1 MKFKK
6 IILSLFVFILFIDS
20 IYSAIGKYKIYKK
33 DVYLGSIEFYEM
45 DNRTYFS
52 LDEFAKYLKANKYIY
67 SVSSRVIL
75 NIANKKLIITKN
87 NVSFDDIEKMDVYK
101 PIIVRGSK
109 YFILSDVFLSPS
121 FAKIFELRIDI
132 DSNNKII
139 SFFDSINVT
148 AIKYFSYIEKTRI
161 VVYMSKDLK
170 YQTDVVGKSLVLT
183 IMDGSYTSKEDTI
196 NVSDGNIDKIKVL
209 QGPNVLKISMDMGEN
224 FNGYEVFTLQD
235 PDRIVI
241 DVKTKKDNSP
251 SRLDTTNTYEDTN
264 NISTISFTLPDK
276 FSANSKNV
284 IIIDPGHGGKDP
296 GGKILFGKKEK
307 QINLEIAKK
316 LYSLLKKD
324 DNFDV
329 YITRDSDEF
338 ISLYDRSKFA
348 NDKKCDIFISIHA
361 NAHKNRNEN
370 GFEIYFLSEKATD
383 PWASEVADYE
393 NASVEYEEGKFDYT
407 PQALVLHSIARNE
420 YINNGSIL
428 ASYVAKQ
435 FSKNTPFKN
444 RGIKQAAFY
453 VLRGTYCPGIL
464 IETGFMT
471 NKKDKKNLDLSSV
484 QEKVA
489 KSIYNAIIEYD
500 KKIK

>member
-1 MKFKK
+1 MKLKK
-6 IILSLFVFILFIDS
+6 TMLSLFIFMLFMDS
-20 IYSAIGKYKIYKK
+20 IYSGIGKYKIYKK
-33 DVYLGSIEFYEM
+33 GDYLGDIEFYEL
-45 DNRTYFS
+45 DNRIYFS
-52 LDEFAKYLKANKYIY
+52 LDKLAKYLKASKYIY
-67 SVSSRVIL
+67 SVSSRIIL
-75 NIANKKLIITKN
+75 KIDNKKLTISKN
-87 NVSFDDIEKMDVYK
+87 RVSFDDIDSIEIYK
-101 PIIVRGSK
+101 PIIIRGSR
-109 YFILSDVFLSPS
+109 YFIVSDVFTSSS

-132 DSNNKII
+132 DNKNKII
-139 SFFDSINVT
+139 SFFDNINVT
-148 AIKYFSYIEKTRI
+148 SIKYFSYIEKTRV

-170 YQTDVVGKSLVLT
+170 YQTDVVGKSLVLS
-183 IMDGSYTSKEDTI
+183 IMNGSYTSNEDII

-209 QGPNVLKISMDMGEN
+209 QTPMVLKISIDMGEN
-224 FNGYEVFTLQD
+224 FDGYEVFTLQD
-235 PDRIVI
+235 PHRIVI
-241 DVKTKKDNSP
+241 DVKTKKDNFP
-251 SRLDTTNTYEDTN
+251 SRIDTTTDEQLNS
-264 NISTISFTLPDK
+264 ISTISFTLPDK
-276 FSANSKNV
+276 FSANSKKV
-284 IIIDPGHGGKDP
+284 IVIDPGHGGKDP

-316 LYSLLKKD
+316 LYSLLKKN

-329 YITRDSDEF
+329 YITREGDEF
-338 ISLYDRSKFA
+338 VSIYDRSKFA
-348 NDKKCDIFISIHA
+348 NDKKCDVFISIHA

-393 NASVEYEEGKFDYT
+393 NASVVYEDGKFDYS

-420 YINNGSIL
+420 YINHGSIL
-428 ASYVAKQ
+428 ASYVSKHL
-435 FSKNTPFKN
+435 SKNTPFKN

-471 NKKDKKNLDLSSV
+471 NKRDKKNLDSASI

-489 KSIYNAIIEYD
+489 KSIYNAIVEYD